1 MDSQVTGEAR
11 VGEAQVASALT
22 EAVAASFAGAA
33 DPRTREVLEAVVRH
47 AHALVR
53 ELRPTQQEWQQAVEY
68 LTAVGQACDD
78 TRQEFV
84 LLSDVLGISSLV
96 EAVNGDPDGT
106 AGTVLGPFHMTDSP
120 VRALGDSI
128 DQVGTG
134 TPCVVTGRVTGP
146 GGTPVPGA
154 SVDVWQCDEHGFY
167 DVQQPDLQP
176 PGNGRGLF
184 TADEQGR
191 FRFRTVV
198 PSHYPIPTDGP
209 VGRLLRASHRH
220 SFRPAHVHLIA
231 AAPGFRTLTTHL
243 FVADSPYLDSDAV
256 FAVKP
261 GLVVDF
267 AEVDDPEQAARHGVS
282 APFRQAD
289 FDVRLV
295 PDERAKVEQ

>member
-1 MDSQVTGEAR
+1 MDSDEQA
-11 VGEAQVASALT
+11 ASALT
-22 EAVAASFAGAA
+22 EAVVASFAGAA
-33 DPRTREVLEAVVRH
+33 DARTREVLEAVVRH

-53 ELRPTQQEWQQAVEY
+53 ELRLTREEWRQAVDH

-78 TRQEFV
+78 TRQECV

-96 EAVNGDPDGT
+96 EAVNGEPEGT
-106 AGTVLGPFHMTDSP
+106 AGTVLGPFHLTDSP

-128 DQVGTG
+128 DLVGTG

-146 GGTPVPGA
+146 DGAPVSGA

-167 DVQQPDLQP
+167 DVQQPEVQP
-176 PGNGRGLF
+176 TGNGRGLF
-184 TADEQGR
+184 TADAEGR

-198 PSHYPIPTDGP
+198 PSPYPIPTDGP
-209 VGRLLRASHRH
+209 VGRLLNASRRH
-220 SFRPAHVHLIA
+220 PYRPAHIHLIA

-261 GLVVDF
+261 ALVVDF
-267 AEVDDPEQAARHGVS
+267 AEIDDPEQAARHGVT
-282 APFRQAD
+282 APFRHAD

-295 PDERAKVEQ
+295 LDDPGEGSE